1 MSDPLI
7 PDRLHPVVAPAL
19 DLERVVP
26 AAGGAAAPG
35 LVCSACNKPVA
46 DEYFEIASKATCRSC
61 KAAIEEA
68 LTGGSRV
75 ARVIRASLAGTVA
88 AVAGAFL
95 YHQLS
100 KATDHE
106 FAIAALVLGA
116 MVGGAVRWGARRRGG
131 WAYQWMAVL
140 LTYASIGGAHL
151 PEFIGGIEAAISE
164 PSTSKDANAGAVN
177 AGTATPGT
185 ADTATPPPPGAPA
198 GVIAPPPIGLR
209 TASRTAQP
217 TPAPAPAAA
226 AAPAPDPSTEAE
238 ADVPPWMKNHP
249 FATLALIGVVGLVVA
264 GAWPLFVLTTAPT
277 TALLGLLITFFAL
290 QAAWK
295 MNRKLVLDFTGP
307 YRVATDPAAAPD
319 PASFT

>member
-131 WAYQWMAVL
+131 WAYRWMAVL
-140 LTYASIGGAHL
+140 LTS
-151 PEFIGGIEAAISE
+151 AAIARTPQDAPADGPTTGNDWQRSCKDE
-164 PSTSKDANAGAVN
+164 HDEWRRTRVRSGRKRCRWSGTSARRRAASRCAGGGGHRHDAPIIGS
-177 AGTATPGT
+177 
-185 ADTATPPPPGAPA
+185 TPPASPRRRPDDRA
-198 GVIAPPPIGLR
+198 APP
-209 TASRTAQP
+209 
-217 TPAPAPAAA
+217 
-226 AAPAPDPSTEAE
+226 
-238 ADVPPWMKNHP
+238 
-249 FATLALIGVVGLVVA
+249 
-264 GAWPLFVLTTAPT
+264 
-277 TALLGLLITFFAL
+277 
-290 QAAWK
+290 
-295 MNRKLVLDFTGP
+295 
-307 YRVATDPAAAPD
+307 
-319 PASFT
+319 